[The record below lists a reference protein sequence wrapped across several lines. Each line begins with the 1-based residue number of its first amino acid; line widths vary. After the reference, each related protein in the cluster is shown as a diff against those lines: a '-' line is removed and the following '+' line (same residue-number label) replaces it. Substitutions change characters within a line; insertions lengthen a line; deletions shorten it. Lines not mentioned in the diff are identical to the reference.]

1 MAVLLTATFSL
12 STFAQDSDASGTSDS
27 TIELSPALD
36 SANVEPTAV
45 PEELDTETQ
54 TPGSVEETPAEEP
67 IEEPLVSVATATEEA
82 PAEEVETE
90 EKPVAPI
97 PLFKPTLGIG
107 GGLFTYFG
115 DLKAYKY
122 SSRIVDNLG
131 YDFTISTRI
140 DRCLTLGL
148 YFIKGKI
155 TTDEKSETRN
165 LNFESKISI
174 GGINISYNFGN
185 WIKEESKIHPY
196 LFLGIEAFEFSS
208 KTDSIDANGK
218 PYYYWSDGT
227 IRVEAETGSNLNAAE
242 TERDYVYES
251 DLRESNLDGLG
262 KYSQFSFGVPAGVGI
277 EFKIVPRLKLNL
289 STAMHFTFTDLID
302 NVSKSG
308 AGVREGN
315 AGLERFLYT
324 SVSLHF
330 DLFPPDPPEEP
341 EDTTIAEVGDQD
353 NDGVND
359 NEDLCP
365 DTPEIAEV
373 DSVGCPL
380 DGDEDGVANY
390 KDLELDT
397 PPGAPVDTNGV
408 QIQDT
413 TFRIPGDSVWTVLLG
428 AFPEGEYPSDDFTD
442 KILSIPGVQSH
453 VINDTIILKTQQ

>member
-1 MAVLLTATFSL
+1 M
-12 STFAQDSDASGTSDS
+12 
-27 TIELSPALD
+27 
-36 SANVEPTAV
+36 
-45 PEELDTETQ
+45 
-54 TPGSVEETPAEEP
+54 
-67 IEEPLVSVATATEEA
+67 
-82 PAEEVETE
+82 
-90 EKPVAPI
+90 
-97 PLFKPTLGIG
+97 
-107 GGLFTYFG
+107 
-115 DLKAYKY
+115 
-122 SSRIVDNLG
+122 
-131 YDFTISTRI
+131 
-140 DRCLTLGL
+140 
-148 YFIKGKI
+148 
-155 TTDEKSETRN
+155 
-165 LNFESKISI
+165 
-174 GGINISYNFGN
+174 
-185 WIKEESKIHPY
+185 
-196 LFLGIEAFEFSS
+196 
-208 KTDSIDANGK
+208 K

-413 TFRIPGDSVWTVLLG
+413 TFRIPGDSVWTV
-428 AFPEGEYPSDDFTD
+428 
-442 KILSIPGVQSH
+442 
-453 VINDTIILKTQQ
+453 